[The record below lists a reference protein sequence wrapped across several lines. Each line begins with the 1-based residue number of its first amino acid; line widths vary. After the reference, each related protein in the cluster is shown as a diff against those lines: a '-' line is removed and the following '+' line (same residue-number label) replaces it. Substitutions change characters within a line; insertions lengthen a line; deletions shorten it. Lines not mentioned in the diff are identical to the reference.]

1 MRIAVAGKGTSS
13 DGGCVLGYSTKSI
26 GAVGLALTLIAAT
39 PAVADDAAPKT
50 EVITVTAQKR
60 SEDIKEVPLNITVLS
75 GTQLQEQHIN
85 DITDLSREVPG
96 LSFSN
101 EGGSGLS
108 KIELR
113 GISSDAGSPTVGI
126 YLDEVPITMRN
137 LLNTGATE
145 PQFFDLDRIE
155 VLRGPQG
162 TLYGASSMGGTIR
175 FISKQP
181 DLDDYGGSLYS
192 ELSGTKHGGINY
204 EESGVVN
211 VPLVKGMAALRL
223 GFDYLDNSGYINQ
236 LSPTGQ
242 VVDTDINDETTGVLR
257 ATLKARLSSDL
268 TITPAVFFQR
278 LRVDDTSVYD
288 LSLPALSTEKLVA
301 ERGRDTLFVPSI
313 TVDYDL
319 HWADLTSVSS
329 YFWRQFNRVQDGTYY
344 NSVLLANTLAGDSAT
359 VAAFPTVDPTP
370 IGKLPSPAYIY
381 PTTRQYSEELR
392 IASKSTQESGRSYS
406 WIGGLYFSD
415 QHVHL
420 SDQEY
425 ITGVGAAL
433 QSLYGTSS
441 VNIPVIADP
450 LANDLV
456 YSNTD
461 SYDERQYAVFGEV
474 SYNPIDTIRLTA
486 GLRYNFARESL
497 GGTGGGYYN
506 ADAAP
511 QFGFNSRSYAA
522 TPKFAATW
530 DVTETTTVYANASKG
545 FRLGAPNQPIPQFEC
560 AADFQNL
567 GISGAPDRYNSDS
580 LWSYELG
587 DKARLL
593 GNRLTIDAAVY
604 YITWKNVQQHI
615 YLPICGFDY
624 TTNAGNAESY
634 GTEVSMRG
642 RVTPELVLTA
652 SASYTHSTLTQ
663 ADPGLGASVGDKLL
677 GTPDWTAAFG
687 AEYTRQIRDGMDG
700 FIRADWEWTGASH
713 GAFSNADPDYGR
725 PVYNVLNASVG
736 ADFGS
741 MVVSLFV
748 KNLLDQN
755 KTIQRP
761 SLLSVNEGYTVRPLT
776 VGVALS
782 KDF

>member
-1 MRIAVAGKGTSS
+1 M
-13 DGGCVLGYSTKSI
+13 
-26 GAVGLALTLIAAT
+26 
-39 PAVADDAAPKT
+39 
-50 EVITVTAQKR
+50 TAQKR
-60 SEDIKEVPLNITVLS
+60 SEDVKEVPLNISVLT

-101 EGGSGLS
+101 EGGTGLS

-162 TLYGASSMGGTIR
+162 TLYGSSSMGGTIR
-175 FISKQP
+175 FISNQP
-181 DLDDYGGSLYS
+181 NLDDYGGSIYS

-204 EESGVVN
+204 EESGVLN
-211 VPLVKGMAALRL
+211 VPLIKGMAALRL
-223 GFDYLDNSGYINQ
+223 GADYLDNDGYIDQ
-236 LSPTGQ
+236 LSTSGQ
-242 VVDTDINDETTGVLR
+242 LLAHDINDEKTGVLR
-257 ATLKARLSSDL
+257 ATLKARLNDDL
-268 TITPAVFFQR
+268 TVTPAVFFQR

-288 LSLPALSTEKLVA
+288 LSLPSLSTEKLVA
-301 ERGRDTLFVPSI
+301 ERGRDTLFVPSV

-344 NSVLLANTLAGDSAT
+344 NSVLLASTLAGDPAT
-359 VAAFPTVDPTP
+359 VAAFPNVDPTP
-370 IGKLPSPAYIY
+370 IGNLPSPAYIY

-392 IASKSTQESGRSYS
+392 IASKSSADTGRPYT

-433 QSLYGTSS
+433 QKLYGTSS
-441 VNIPVIADP
+441 VNIPVISDP
-450 LANDLV
+450 LTDDLV

-461 SYDERQYAVFGEV
+461 SYDERQYAVFGEFTYMPWETV
-474 SYNPIDTIRLTA
+474 RLTA

-506 ADAAP
+506 ADAPP
-511 QFGFNSRSYAA
+511 QFGFNERSYAA

-530 DVTETTTVYANASKG
+530 DITQTQTVYANASKG

-560 AADFQNL
+560 SADFQTL
-567 GISGAPDRYNSDS
+567 GVTGAPEKYNADS

-587 DKARLL
+587 DKARFW
-593 GNRLTIDAAVY
+593 GNRVSIDTAIY

-634 GTEVSMRG
+634 GTEVSIRA
-642 RVTPELVLTA
+642 RVTPSLVLTA
-652 SASYTHSTLTQ
+652 SADYTHSTLTKV
-663 ADPGLGASVGDKLL
+663 DPGLGASVGDKLL

-687 AEYTRQIRDGMDG
+687 ADYSMPISDGMDG
-700 FIRADWEWTGASH
+700 FIRADWEWTGPSH
-713 GAFSNADPDYGR
+713 GAFDNTDPDYGR

-741 MVVSLFV
+741 LVVSLFV

-776 VGVALS
+776 VGLS
-782 KDF
+782 VSKEF

>member
-1 MRIAVAGKGTSS
+1 MGQRSRALGTAS
-13 DGGCVLGYSTKSI
+13 
-26 GAVGLALTLIAAT
+26 LAFCLLASLSALADPT
-39 PAVADDAAPKT
+39 PTT

-60 SEDIKEVPLNITVLS
+60 AEDVKEVPLNITVLT

-85 DITDLSREVPG
+85 DITDLAREVPG

-101 EGGSGLS
+101 EGGTGLS

-162 TLYGASSMGGTIR
+162 TLYGASSLGGTVR

-181 DLDDYGGSLYS
+181 DLDDFGGNVYS

-211 VPLVKGMAALRL
+211 VPIVKGLSAIRL
-223 GFDYLDNSGYINQ
+223 GADWLDNSGYINQ
-236 LSPTGQ
+236 LSPSGQ
-242 VVDTDINDETTGVLR
+242 LIDDDINDEKTGVLR
-257 ATLKARLSSDL
+257 ATLKARLNDDL

-288 LSLPALSTEKLVA
+288 LSLPSLSTAKLVQ

-313 TVDYDL
+313 TADYDL

-344 NSVLLANTLAGDSAT
+344 NSVLLANTLAGDPAT
-359 VAAFPTVDPTP
+359 VAAFPNVDPSP
-370 IGKLPSPAYIY
+370 IGRLPSPAYIY

-392 IASKSTQESGRSYS
+392 LASKSMADTGLPYS

-425 ITGVGAAL
+425 ITGVDGAL
-433 QSLYGTSS
+433 ETLYGTSP
-441 VNIPVIADP
+441 VNIPVISNP
-450 LANDLV
+450 LTDDLV

-461 SYDERQYAVFGEV
+461 RYDERQYAVFGEFTYSPV
-474 SYNPIDTIRLTA
+474 DTVRLTA

-511 QFGFNSRSYAA
+511 EFGYNSRSYAV
-522 TPKFAATW
+522 TPKFAVTW
-530 DVTETTTVYANASKG
+530 DVTQTQTLYANASKG

-560 AADFQNL
+560 SADFANL
-567 GISGAPDRYNSDS
+567 GISGAPERYNSDS

-587 DKARLL
+587 DKARLFD
-593 GNRLTIDAAVY
+593 NRLSVDAAVY

-642 RVTPELVLTA
+642 RVTTDLVLTA

-663 ADPGLGASVGDKLL
+663 VDPGLGATVGEELL
-677 GTPDWTAAFG
+677 GTPLWTAAFG
-687 AEYTRQIRDGMDG
+687 AEYTHPVRDGMEG
-700 FIRADWEWTGASH
+700 FIRADWEWTGPSR
-713 GAFSNADPDYGR
+713 GAFSNTDPDYGR

-741 MVVSLFV
+741 MVVTLYA

-761 SLLSVNEGYTVRPLT
+761 SLLSVSEGYTVRPLT
-776 VGVALS
+776 IGVTLS

>member
-1 MRIAVAGKGTSS
+1 MFAAVPA
-13 DGGCVLGYSTKSI
+13 
-26 GAVGLALTLIAAT
+26 LAQTAAT
-39 PAVADDAAPKT
+39 T
-50 EVITVTAQKR
+50 ETITVTAQKR
-60 SEDIKEVPLNITVLS
+60 TEDIKEVPLNITVLS
-75 GTQLQEQHIN
+75 GTELREQHIA

-162 TLYGASSMGGTIR
+162 TLYGASSLGGTIR

-181 DLDDYGGSLYS
+181 DLDDFGGNIYS
-192 ELSGTKHGGINY
+192 ELSGTKHGGLNY

-211 VPLVKGMAALRL
+211 MPLVKGLSALRL
-223 GFDYLDNSGYINQ
+223 GFDYLDNNGYIDQ
-236 LSPTGQ
+236 RSPTTGQ
-242 VVDTDINDETTGVLR
+242 VTNDDINDEKTGVLR
-257 ATLKARLSSDL
+257 ATLKARLNDDL
-268 TITPAVFFQR
+268 TVTPAVFFQR
-278 LRVDDTSVYD
+278 MRVDDTSVYD

-313 TVDYDL
+313 TLDYDL

-344 NSVLLANTLAGDSAT
+344 NSVLLADTLAGDPAT
-359 VAAFPTVDPTP
+359 VAAFPHVDPTS
-370 IGKLPSPAYIY
+370 IGNLPSPAYIY

-392 IASKSTQESGRSYS
+392 LASKSTQESGLPFT

-420 SDQEY
+420 SDQEF

-433 QSLYGTSS
+433 QNLYGTSS

-450 LANDLV
+450 LTNDLV

-474 SYNPIDTIRLTA
+474 TYELVETIHLTA

-530 DVTETTTVYANASKG
+530 DMTDTSTLYANASKG

-560 AADFQNL
+560 SADFQNL
-567 GISGAPDRYNSDS
+567 GVTGAPEKYNSDS

-587 DKARLL
+587 DKARML
-593 GNRLTIDAAVY
+593 GNRLTVDAAIY

-615 YLPICGFDY
+615 YLPVCGFDY

-634 GTEVSMRG
+634 GTEVSVRA
-642 RVTPELVLTA
+642 RVTPELSLTG
-652 SASYTHSTLTQ
+652 SASYTHSTLTE
-663 ADPGLGASVGDKLL
+663 AEPGLGASVGDKLL
-677 GTPDWTAAFG
+677 GTPDWTATFG
-687 AEYTRQIRDGMDG
+687 AEYTHAVSDGVEG
-700 FIRADWEWTGASH
+700 FVRADWEWTGASH
-713 GAFSNADPDYGR
+713 GAFDNSDPDYGR
-725 PVYNVLNASVG
+725 PVYNVLNASIG
-736 ADFGS
+736 ADMGS
-741 MVVSLFV
+741 MVVTLFA
-748 KNLLDQN
+748 KNLLNQN

-761 SLLSVNEGYTVRPLT
+761 SLLSVSEGYTVRPLT
-776 VGVALS
+776 VGVSLS

>member
-1 MRIAVAGKGTSS
+1 M
-13 DGGCVLGYSTKSI
+13 GYTTKSI
-26 GAVGLALTLIAAT
+26 GATGLVLTLVAAT
-39 PAVADDAAPKT
+39 PADADSAAQP

-85 DITDLSREVPG
+85 DITDLAREVPG

-192 ELSGTKHGGINY
+192 ELSGTKHGGLNY

-301 ERGRDTLFVPSI
+301 ERGRDTLFVPSV

-329 YFWRQFNRVQDGTYY
+329 YFWRQFNRVQDGT
-344 NSVLLANTLAGDSAT
+344 
-359 VAAFPTVDPTP
+359 
-370 IGKLPSPAYIY
+370 
-381 PTTRQYSEELR
+381 
-392 IASKSTQESGRSYS
+392 
-406 WIGGLYFSD
+406 
-415 QHVHL
+415 
-420 SDQEY
+420 
-425 ITGVGAAL
+425 
-433 QSLYGTSS
+433 
-441 VNIPVIADP
+441 
-450 LANDLV
+450 
-456 YSNTD
+456 
-461 SYDERQYAVFGEV
+461 
-474 SYNPIDTIRLTA
+474 
-486 GLRYNFARESL
+486 
-497 GGTGGGYYN
+497 
-506 ADAAP
+506 
-511 QFGFNSRSYAA
+511 
-522 TPKFAATW
+522 
-530 DVTETTTVYANASKG
+530 
-545 FRLGAPNQPIPQFEC
+545 
-560 AADFQNL
+560 
-567 GISGAPDRYNSDS
+567 
-580 LWSYELG
+580 
-587 DKARLL
+587 
-593 GNRLTIDAAVY
+593 
-604 YITWKNVQQHI
+604 
-615 YLPICGFDY
+615 
-624 TTNAGNAESY
+624 
-634 GTEVSMRG
+634 
-642 RVTPELVLTA
+642 
-652 SASYTHSTLTQ
+652 
-663 ADPGLGASVGDKLL
+663 
-677 GTPDWTAAFG
+677 
-687 AEYTRQIRDGMDG
+687 
-700 FIRADWEWTGASH
+700 
-713 GAFSNADPDYGR
+713 
-725 PVYNVLNASVG
+725 
-736 ADFGS
+736 
-741 MVVSLFV
+741 
-748 KNLLDQN
+748 
-755 KTIQRP
+755 
-761 SLLSVNEGYTVRPLT
+761 
-776 VGVALS
+776 
-782 KDF
+782 

>member
-1 MRIAVAGKGTSS
+1 MLS
-13 DGGCVLGYSTKSI
+13 GGS
-26 GAVGLALTLIAAT
+26 ALADPAAT
-39 PAVADDAAPKT
+39 T
-50 EVITVTAQKR
+50 EVVTVTAQKR
-60 SEDIKEVPLNITVLS
+60 SEDIKEVPLNISVLT
-75 GTQLQEQHIN
+75 GTELREQHIT

-101 EGGSGLS
+101 EGGTGLS

-162 TLYGASSMGGTIR
+162 TLYGASSLGGTIR

-181 DLDDYGGSLYS
+181 DLDDFGGNVYS
-192 ELSGTKHGGINY
+192 ELSGTKHGGLNY

-211 VPLVKGMAALRL
+211 MPLVKGMSALRL
-223 GFDYLDNSGYINQ
+223 GFDYLDNDGYINQ

-242 VVDTDINDETTGVLR
+242 VTNDAINDEKTGVLR
-257 ATLKARLSSDL
+257 ATLKARLNDDL

-288 LSLPALSTEKLVA
+288 LSLPALSTAKLVA

-313 TVDYDL
+313 TADYDL

-344 NSVLLANTLAGDSAT
+344 NSVLLANTLSGDPAT
-359 VAAFPTVDPTP
+359 VAAFPTVNPAS
-370 IGKLPSPAYIY
+370 IGNLPSPAYIY

-392 IASKSTQESGRSYS
+392 LASKSTQESGLPFT

-420 SDQEY
+420 SDQEF

-433 QSLYGTSS
+433 QNLYGTSS

-450 LANDLV
+450 LTNDLV

-474 SYNPIDTIRLTA
+474 TYDPIETIHLTA

-530 DVTETTTVYANASKG
+530 DVTDTSTLYANASKG

-567 GISGAPDRYNSDS
+567 GVTGAPDRYNSDS
-580 LWSYELG
+580 LWSYEAG
-587 DKARLL
+587 NKARML
-593 GNRLTIDAAVY
+593 GNRLTVDAAVY

-634 GTEVSMRG
+634 GTEVSVRA
-642 RVTPELVLTA
+642 RVTPELLLTG

-677 GTPDWTAAFG
+677 GTPDWTATFG
-687 AEYTRQIRDGMDG
+687 AEYTHAVSDGVDG
-700 FIRADWEWTGASH
+700 FFRADWEWTGASH
-713 GAFSNADPDYGR
+713 GAFDNTDPDYGR
-725 PVYNVLNASVG
+725 PVYNVLNASIG
-736 ADFGS
+736 ADMGS
-741 MVVSLFV
+741 MVVTLFV
-748 KNLLDQN
+748 KNLLNQD

-776 VGVALS
+776 VGVSVS

>member
-1 MRIAVAGKGTSS
+1 M
-13 DGGCVLGYSTKSI
+13 
-26 GAVGLALTLIAAT
+26 GLALLVLAPVAAR
-39 PAVADDAAPKT
+39 ADGATSGT

-60 SEDIKEVPLNITVLS
+60 SEDIKEVPLNISVLS
-75 GTQLQEQHIN
+75 GTQLQEQHID
-85 DITDLSREVPG
+85 DITDLAREVPG

-101 EGGSGLS
+101 EGGTGLS

-113 GISSDAGSPTVGI
+113 GISSDAGSPTVGL

-162 TLYGASSMGGTIR
+162 TLYGSSSMGGTIR

-181 DLDDYGGSLYS
+181 NLDDYGGSLYS

-204 EESGVVN
+204 EESGVLN
-211 VPLVKGMAALRL
+211 VPIIKGMSALRL
-223 GFDYLDNSGYINQ
+223 GVDYLDNDGYIDQ
-236 LSPTGQ
+236 LSTTGQ
-242 VVDTDINDETTGVLR
+242 VLDHDINDEKTGVLR
-257 ATLKARLSSDL
+257 ATLKARLNDDL

-288 LSLPALSTEKLVA
+288 LSLPSLSTEKLVA

-313 TVDYDL
+313 TLDYDL
-319 HWADLTSVSS
+319 HWADVTSVSS

-344 NSVLLANTLAGDSAT
+344 NSVLLANTLAGDPAT
-359 VAAFPTVDPTP
+359 VAAFPAVNPAP
-370 IGKLPSPAYIY
+370 IGNLPSPAYIY

-392 IASKSTQESGRSYS
+392 IASKSSADTGRPYS

-433 QSLYGTSS
+433 QQLYGTSS

-450 LANDLV
+450 LTDDLV

-461 SYDERQYAVFGEV
+461 RYDERQYAVFGEFTYLPWESV
-474 SYNPIDTIRLTA
+474 RLTA

-511 QFGFNSRSYAA
+511 VFGYNERSYAA

-530 DVTETTTVYANASKG
+530 DMTEAQTLYANASKG

-560 AADFQNL
+560 SADFQNL
-567 GISGAPDRYNSDS
+567 GVTAAPEKYNADS

-587 DKARLL
+587 DKARFW
-593 GNRLTIDAAVY
+593 GNRVSVDAAVY

-634 GTEVSMRG
+634 GSEVSIRA
-642 RVTPELVLTA
+642 RVTPALVLTA
-652 SASYTHSTLTQ
+652 SADYTHSTLTKV
-663 ADPGLGASVGDKLL
+663 DPGLGAAVGDKLL

-687 AEYTRQIRDGMDG
+687 FDYSMTIADGMDG
-700 FIRADWEWTGASH
+700 FLRADWEWTGPSH
-713 GAFSNADPDYGR
+713 GAFDNTDPDYGR

-741 MVVSLFV
+741 LVVSLFV

-761 SLLSVNEGYTVRPLT
+761 SLLSVSEGYTVRPLT
-776 VGVALS
+776 VGLSVS